1 MHFVFLRGFIHD
13 LGEGGLVGLVCCF
26 FFMILSKIVAPW
38 GVPII

>member
-13 LGEGGLVGLVCCF
+13 LGEAGGGEVCCF